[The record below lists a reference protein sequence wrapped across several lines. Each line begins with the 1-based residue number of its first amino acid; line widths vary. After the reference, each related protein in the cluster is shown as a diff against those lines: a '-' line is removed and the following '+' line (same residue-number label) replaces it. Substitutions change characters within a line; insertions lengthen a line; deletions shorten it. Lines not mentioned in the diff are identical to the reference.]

1 VGGGNPQ
8 GRTGPLHSLLRPCVR
23 ELAGE
28 VKGEQMNLR
37 TRTLAITG
45 ATLVV
50 LLLALYGVSRA
61 IILGSAHRSEQQAT
75 RRDLERATQTMSRD
89 LAQLNAT
96 TGDWSLWDDT
106 CAFVQTRAP
115 AYIQA
120 NLGAAALADL
130 GISFIAFANVSGEVV
145 FAESV
150 TSASGEGTPLPDD
163 LQTQLSGA
171 GLLVPLDDA
180 EDSLAGILLV
190 SGRPFLAAARPIMTS
205 ERQGPVRGTLI
216 MGRAMDASLLGE
228 ISETTRLQAS
238 AYTTDDPALPED
250 FQRALASTSADE
262 PVFIAPLTADTIAG
276 YARLT
281 DLQGR
286 PALLL
291 RVEAPR
297 DAYALGKESL
307 LEVSLSILIVGL
319 VLGGVTL
326 RVLETMVLA
335 RLERLS
341 ASVDRLAASG
351 DPAGR
356 VQVQGADEL
365 GRLGEAINGMLA
377 RAESSQQEIRE
388 SEERFRAVF
397 ENAQDVIFIKDLQ
410 LRYTHVNPAMERLFD
425 LPGSEICGQDDI
437 GIWGEEVGG
446 QIQEVDR
453 RVLQGEVVEEEVA
466 RMVRGATHIF
476 HLVKAPMRNAAG
488 EITGLCGVAREITER
503 KKADRLRE
511 AAYRVSQAA
520 STVRDL
526 DELFGSIHAVVAELI
541 PAQNLYIAL
550 YDHATQTISFPY
562 FVDQVDER
570 PEPRPMGDGLTEYV
584 LRTGEPLLASPE
596 VFEALVRHGEVETMG
611 APSVDWLGV
620 PLRAGEEV
628 LGVLVVQSY
637 TPGVRYQEEDKGIL
651 TFVSEQV
658 AMAIESKRAED
669 AQREGEERFRS
680 LVESLG
686 EGAGIVDTQERFIFA
701 NPAAERIFGVGPG
714 GLLGKSLEEF
724 TSPAQFQAWQR
735 QTSQRKAGEKSI
747 YDVEIMRP
755 DGEKCSLVVTA
766 TPRRGASGEV
776 TGSIGVF
783 RDVTEGKQAEQR
795 LRYLSTHDALTG
807 LYNRAYFEEEMARV
821 ERGRLFP
828 VSAVVSDID
837 HLKPVNDRD
846 GHAAGDDLLRRAAA
860 VLQAAFRSE
869 DVVAR
874 IGGDEFGVLLPGADA
889 SAAERA
895 LVRVQDG
902 LRIHNGR
909 YPGQSLSLSLGIATG
924 ERGCSMASLL
934 QEADARMYLDKQ
946 RKVEASSSP
955 PEAP

>member
-1 VGGGNPQ
+1 
-8 GRTGPLHSLLRPCVR
+8 
-23 ELAGE
+23 
-28 VKGEQMNLR
+28 
-37 TRTLAITG
+37 
-45 ATLVV
+45 
-50 LLLALYGVSRA
+50 
-61 IILGSAHRSEQQAT
+61 
-75 RRDLERATQTMSRD
+75 
-89 LAQLNAT
+89 
-96 TGDWSLWDDT
+96 
-106 CAFVQTRAP
+106 
-115 AYIQA
+115 
-120 NLGAAALADL
+120 
-130 GISFIAFANVSGEVV
+130 
-145 FAESV
+145 
-150 TSASGEGTPLPDD
+150 
-163 LQTQLSGA
+163 
-171 GLLVPLDDA
+171 
-180 EDSLAGILLV
+180 
-190 SGRPFLAAARPIMTS
+190 MTS

-216 MGRAMDASLLGE
+216 MGRAVDASLLEG
-228 ISETTRLQAS
+228 ISETTQLQVS
-238 AYTTDDPALPED
+238 AYTADDPALPED
-250 FQRALASTSADE
+250 FQRALASTSAEE
-262 PVFIAPLTADTIAG
+262 PVFIAPLNGDTIAG
-276 YARLT
+276 YARLS

-307 LEVSLSILIVGL
+307 LQVSLSILIVGL

-326 RVLETMVLA
+326 RVLEVVVLT
-335 RLERLS
+335 RLKRLS

-377 RAESSQQEIRE
+377 SAQSSQQEIRE

-410 LRYTHVNPAMERLFD
+410 LHYTHVNPAMERLFD

-437 GIWGEEVGG
+437 GVWGEEVGR

-453 RVLQGEVVEEEVA
+453 RVLQGDVVDEEVV
-466 RMVRGATHIF
+466 RTVRGVTHTF
-476 HLVKAPMRNAAG
+476 HLVKAPMKNAIG
-488 EITGLCGVAREITER
+488 EITGLCGVGRDITER
-503 KKADRLRE
+503 SRAERLRE
-511 AAYRVSQAA
+511 AVYRVSQAV

-526 DELFGSIHAVVAELI
+526 NELFGSIHAVVAELM
-541 PAQNLYIAL
+541 PAQNLYFAL
-550 YDHATQTISFPY
+550 YDPAAETISFPY
-562 FVDQVDER
+562 FVDQLDD
-570 PEPRPMGDGLTEYV
+570 PPQPRQRRAGLTEYV
-584 LRTGEPLLASPE
+584 LRTGKPLLVSPE
-596 VFEALVRHGEVETMG
+596 VFEGLVLRGEVEDVG

-620 PLRAGEEV
+620 PLQAGQKV

-637 TPGVRYQEEDKGIL
+637 TQSVRYREEDQEVL
-651 TFVSEQV
+651 SFVAEQV
-658 AMAIESKRAED
+658 AMAVEATRAGE
-669 AQREGEERFRS
+669 ALREGEERFRS

-724 TSPAQFQAWQR
+724 TSPAQFQALQR
-735 QTSQRKAGEKSI
+735 QTSRRKAGESSI
-747 YDVEIMRP
+747 YDIEILRP

-783 RDVTEGKQAEQR
+783 RDVTEGRQAEQR

-807 LYNRAYFEEEMARV
+807 LYNRAYFEQEMARL
-821 ERGRLFP
+821 ERGRQFP
-828 VSAVVSDID
+828 VSAIVSDVD

-860 VLQAAFRSE
+860 VLYAAFRSE

-874 IGGDEFGVLLPGADA
+874 IGGDEFAVLLPRADA

-895 LVRVQDG
+895 LVRVRNG
-902 LRIHNGR
+902 LKMHNER

-946 RKVEASSSP
+946 QKVEASSSP